1 MSLDVALAMG
11 AFLGFSALWLVAV
24 ATDAGHGRTRRA
36 VWAVALLFAVVAAA
50 MAFVSGFATDT
61 LPAPFSPVGTA
72 SELTS

>member
-36 VWAVALLFAVVAAA
+36 VWAVALLVDIVVAAI
-50 MAFVSGFATDT
+50 AFVWGFAPNT
-61 LPAPFSPVGTA
+61 LPAPPF
-72 SELTS
+72 